1 MARGT
6 SWPERKR
13 LRNLQF
19 RLLAAFAVVILVTIT
34 TVLFFLNQATQN
46 QIRQYED
53 RIIET
58 RADRMQRDLSLYYV
72 SQGGWDGVQNVVQ
85 QYAALYDQRVV
96 LTDSDGVAVADSD
109 SSLIGKPVAGLVDK
123 TWNDRPLTLTS
134 VVIPSRTQSIGTL
147 YLSPPSVTGAAL
159 ASLGILYTQVGRY
172 FVWGGLVAV
181 AIAIVMTFLLSRR
194 ALAPMR
200 ALSSSARAI
209 GRGDFSQRAKV
220 NDKGDLGEL
229 ARAFNTMADDLQ
241 RLERL
246 RQDLVADTAH
256 ELRTPLSNVRGYL
269 EAIRDGVV
277 KPDAAT
283 INSLNEEVGLLSRL
297 VDDLQELA
305 LAEAGQLKIEIQ
317 AEDTGDI
324 VNQAVAAVR
333 AAAMSK
339 GVGLSAD
346 IEDRLPPCKADTHR
360 IRQVLHNLLNNA
372 ITHTPAAGVIAV
384 EARRLDGFVE
394 IAVKDTGEGIPA
406 EELPNIFE
414 RFYRVDKSRAR
425 TTGGYGLGLTIA
437 KRIVEAHG
445 GTIQVTSEVGKG
457 SRFAFTLPVAVPG
470 AIDSRVSII

>member
-1 MARGT
+1 M
-6 SWPERKR
+6 
-13 LRNLQF
+13 RNLQF

-34 TVLFFLNQATQN
+34 TVLFFLNQATQSE
-46 QIRQYED
+46 IRQYQD
-53 RIIET
+53 RIIGM
-58 RADRMQRDLSLYYV
+58 RADRMQRDLSLYYI
-72 SQGGWDGVQNVVQ
+72 SQGGWDGVQNVVE

-96 LTDSDGVAVADSD
+96 LTDTGGVAVADSEAAF
-109 SSLIGKPVAGLVDK
+109 IGKPVAGLVDK
-123 TWNDRPLTLTS
+123 TWNNRPLTLAS
-134 VVIPSRTQSIGTL
+134 MALPPRTQPIGTL
-147 YLSPPSVTGAAL
+147 YLSQPSVTGAAL

-172 FVWGGLVAV
+172 FLWGGLVAV

-200 ALSSSARAI
+200 ALSASAQAI

-220 NDKGDLGEL
+220 KDRGDLGEL
-229 ARAFNTMADDLQ
+229 AKAFNTMADDLQ
-241 RLERL
+241 RLEKL

-277 KPDAAT
+277 KPDTTT
-283 INSLNEEVGLLSRL
+283 INSLSEEVGLLSRL

-305 LAEAGQLKIEIQ
+305 LAEAGQLKMEIQ
-317 AEDTGDI
+317 AEDAGDI
-324 VNQAVAAVR
+324 VNQAVAAAR

-339 GVGLSAD
+339 GVGLSANVND
-346 IEDRLPPCKADTHR
+346 PLPQCKADPDR

-372 ITHTPAAGVIAV
+372 ITHTPSGGTIAM
-384 EARRLDGFVE
+384 EARLLDGFIE
-394 IAVKDTGEGIPA
+394 ISVKDSGEGIPA

-445 GTIQVTSEVGKG
+445 GTIQVTSELGKG
-457 SRFAFTLPVAVPG
+457 SRFAFTLPVAVAVAPESG
-470 AIDSRVSII
+470 IGTI

>member
-1 MARGT
+1 
-6 SWPERKR
+6 

-34 TVLFFLNQATQN
+34 TVLFFINQATQSE
-46 QIRQYED
+46 IRQYED
-53 RIIET
+53 RIIGM
-58 RADRMQRDLSLYYV
+58 RADRMQRDLSLYYI
-72 SQGGWDGVQNVVQ
+72 SQDGWDGVQNVVQ

-96 LTDSDGVAVADSD
+96 LTDSNGIAVADSE
-109 SSLIGKPVAGLVDK
+109 SAIIGKPVAGLADK
-123 TWNDRPLTLTS
+123 TWSNRPLTLAS
-134 VVIPSRTQSIGTL
+134 MAVPSRTQSIGTL

-172 FVWGGLVAV
+172 FLWGGLVAV

-209 GRGDFSQRAKV
+209 GRGDFSQRANVK
-220 NDKGDLGEL
+220 DKGDLGEL
-229 ARAFNTMADDLQ
+229 AKAFNTMADDLQ
-241 RLERL
+241 RLEKL

-277 KPDAAT
+277 KPDSAT
-283 INSLNEEVGLLSRL
+283 INSLSEEVGLLSRL

-305 LAEAGQLKIEIQ
+305 LVEAGQLKIEIQ
-317 AEDTGDI
+317 AEDAGDI
-324 VNQAVAAVR
+324 VNQAVAAAR

-339 GVGLSAD
+339 GVVLSAD
-346 IEDRLPPCKADTHR
+346 IQGGMPPCKADPHR
-360 IRQVLHNLLNNA
+360 IRQVLQNLLNNA
-372 ITHTPAAGVIAV
+372 ITHTPPAGAIAV
-384 EARRLDGFVE
+384 EARLLDGFVE

-445 GTIQVTSEVGKG
+445 GTIQVTSEIAKG
-457 SRFAFTLPVAVPG
+457 SRFAFTLPVSNPG
-470 AIDSRVSII
+470 ISETGTSII